1 MNIDPEKLFKKLFLK
16 FVDGGDPYKLVI
28 KNLPKKPQKNI
39 FVVGIGKASIRM
51 AEGVEKKW
59 GAVKG
64 IILTTHKF
72 KKKFKK
78 IKTYVGSHPKPSLD
92 NFNITKKI
100 CKKLENLNSN
110 DFVLF
115 LISGGGSALLCYPR
129 KGLSFKDKQSVHIE
143 LVKNG
148 ISIKEINI
156 IRKHLSNVKGGQLA
170 TFAYP
175 CEMMSLIISDVV
187 GDKLSDISS
196 GPTTGETSTNL
207 DAISIIK
214 KNKINVSKNVLSVL
228 NRKSSVINPNDFRLR
243 SIQNLL
249 IGNFYNSFL
258 KIEKWAKKNNFKIY
272 FLGDDIEGEA
282 RKVAIKQARIA
293 KKLQSKMKEKSKPI
307 LLISGGEC
315 TVRLKKNGNG
325 GPNQEFVLS
334 ALIELN
340 GHPNISVMACDTD
353 GIDGNSKMAGAF
365 ATSKTLKNSKKIG
378 LNPKEFLEKNNS
390 SEFFK
395 RVGSSIY
402 TGPTNTNIN
411 DIRVFYIKF

>member
-1 MNIDPEKLFKKLFLK
+1 MNIDPEKLFKKLFKK
-16 FVDGGDPYKLVI
+16 FVNEGDPCKLVI
-28 KNLPKKPQKNI
+28 KNLPKKPQKKI
-39 FVVGIGKASIRM
+39 FVVGVGKASFKM
-51 AEGVEKKW
+51 AMGVEKKW
-59 GAVKG
+59 GTVDG
-64 IILTTHKF
+64 IILTTHKSN
-72 KKKFKK
+72 KKFKK
-78 IKTYVGSHPKPSLD
+78 IKTFIGSHPKPSLD
-92 NFNITKKI
+92 NFNVTKKI
-100 CKKLENLNSN
+100 CEKLENLNSN

-115 LISGGGSALLCYPR
+115 LISGGGSSLLCYP
-129 KGLSFKDKQSVHIE
+129 KKNLLFKDKQSVHEE

-156 IRKHLSNVKGGQLA
+156 VRKHLSNVKGGQLA
-170 TFAYP
+170 TYAYP
-175 CEMMSLIISDVV
+175 CEMMSLIISDVP

-196 GPTTGETSTNL
+196 GPTIGETSTNL

-214 KNKINVSKNVLSVL
+214 KNKINVSKNVLLVL
-228 NRKSSVINPNDFRLR
+228 NKKSSVINPKDIRLKN
-243 SIQNLL
+243 IQNHL
-249 IGNFYNSFL
+249 IGNFYNSYL
-258 KIEKWAKKNNFKIY
+258 EVKKWIGKNNFNIH

-282 RKVAIKQARIA
+282 KKIGIEQAKIA
-293 KKLQSKMKEKSKPI
+293 KKLQYEMKEKSKPI

-315 TVRLKKNGNG
+315 TVRLTQNGNG

-365 ATSKTLKNSKKIG
+365 ATPKTLKNSFNKG

-390 SEFFK
+390 TEFFK
-395 RVGSSIY
+395 KIGNTIV

-411 DIRVFYIKF
+411 DLRVFYIKF

>member
-1 MNIDPEKLFKKLFLK
+1 MNIDPEKLFKKLFKK
-16 FVDGGDPYKLVI
+16 FVDKGDPYKLVI
-28 KNLPKKPQKNI
+28 KNLPEKPQKKI
-39 FVVGIGKASIRM
+39 FVVGIGKASLKM
-51 AEGVEKKW
+51 AKGVEIKW
-59 GAVKG
+59 GAVDG
-64 IILTTHKF
+64 IILTTHKY
-72 KKKFKK
+72 KKKFEKMK
-78 IKTYVGSHPKPSLD
+78 IFVGSHPNPSLN

-100 CKKLENLNSN
+100 CKKLKNLNSN
-110 DFVLF
+110 YFVLF
-115 LISGGGSALLCYPR
+115 LISGGGSALLCYP
-129 KGLSFKDKQSVHIE
+129 KKSLSFKDKQLANEE

-156 IRKHLSNVKGGQLA
+156 VRKHLSNVKGGQLA

-175 CEMMSLIISDVV
+175 CEMMSLIISDVP

-196 GPTTGETSTNL
+196 GPTVGEESNNI

-214 KNKINVSKNVLSVL
+214 RNKINVSKNVLL
-228 NRKSSVINPNDFRLR
+228 ALDRKSSVINPNDIRLKN
-243 SIQNLL
+243 IKNVL
-249 IGNFYNSFL
+249 IGNFYSSYL
-258 KIEKWAKKNNFKIY
+258 EIKKWAEKNNFNIH

-282 RKVAIKQARIA
+282 KQIGIEQAKIA
-293 KKLQSKMKEKSKPI
+293 KKLQSKMKKKSKPI

-315 TVRLKKNGNG
+315 TVRVKKNGHG

-353 GIDGNSKMAGAF
+353 GIDGNSKMAGAY
-365 ATSKTLKNSKKIG
+365 ATPITLKNSQKKG

-390 SEFFK
+390 SMYFQK
-395 RVGSSIY
+395 LGNTIS

-411 DIRVFYIKF
+411 DLRVFYIKF